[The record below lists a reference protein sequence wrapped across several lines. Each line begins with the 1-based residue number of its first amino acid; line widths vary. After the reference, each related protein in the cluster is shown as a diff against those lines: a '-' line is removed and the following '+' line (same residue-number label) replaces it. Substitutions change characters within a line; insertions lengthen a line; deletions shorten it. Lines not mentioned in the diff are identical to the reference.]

1 MLKEI
6 RPEQMGTERENGEVF
21 ILMNDTLYTEEEFW
35 DSARILIDYDEDDD
49 WKEVDYEDEDQE
61 DEDEEP
67 EPEDPEPKRRGGA
80 RWSKKEEVLAAWN
93 GGERTVDEIVELTGI
108 SKQTVKKYVEE

>member
-6 RPEQMGTERENGEVF
+6 RPEQMGTEREKGEVF

-35 DSARILIDYDEDDD
+35 DSARILIDYVEDYD
-49 WKEVDYEDEDQE
+49 WEGEELEDEDPEEE
-61 DEDEEP
+61 DE

-93 GGERTVDEIVELTGI
+93 GGERTIDEIVELTGI
-108 SKQTVKKYVEE
+108 SKATVKKYVEE

>member
-1 MLKEI
+1 MLREI
-6 RPEQMGTERENGEVF
+6 RPEQMGTEREKGEVF
-21 ILMNDTLYTEEEFW
+21 ILLNDTFYTEEEFW
-35 DSARILIDYDEDDD
+35 DSARILIDYVEDYD
-49 WKEVDYEDEDQE
+49 WEGEELEDEDLE
-61 DEDEEP
+61 EEDEEP

-93 GGERTVDEIVELTGI
+93 GGERTIDEIVELTGI